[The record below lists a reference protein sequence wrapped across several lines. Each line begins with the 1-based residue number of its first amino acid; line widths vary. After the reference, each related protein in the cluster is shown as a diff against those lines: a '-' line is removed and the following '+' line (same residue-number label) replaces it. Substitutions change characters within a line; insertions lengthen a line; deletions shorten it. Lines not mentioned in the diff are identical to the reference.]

1 MAESSDRVTA
11 TLANKQRRHSTQW
24 RERMR
29 THQTI
34 YHSAHL
40 SLPLSLR
47 LSLSPFLS
55 SSLFPSL
62 SLSLLT
68 PFSLSSPAT
77 VCVVYYKC
85 LYTIP
90 ANVYTLGV
98 GMYTSPSDVP
108 GQGARYKD
116 TESHPILRSCD
127 WMDSYEYTWLQPPFP
142 I

>member
-40 SLPLSLR
+40 SLPLSL
-47 LSLSPFLS
+47 
-55 SSLFPSL
+55 SSLPSPPHRL
-62 SLSLLT
+62 RLFVWYT
-68 PFSLSSPAT
+68 IRQ
-77 VCVVYYKC
+77 C
-85 LYTIP
+85 LYTVP
-90 ANVYTLGV
+90 AYVYTLGA

-108 GQGARYKD
+108 GQGARCKD
-116 TESHPILRSCD
+116 RVTSHP
-127 WMDSYEYTWLQPPFP
+127 T
-142 I
+142 